1 MGKVDF
7 VEVKSFGK
15 VPSENQVKYQRE
27 ELTAFIH
34 FGINTFT
41 GMEWGDGG
49 ENPNIFNPTELDA
62 KQWVS
67 VLSEAG
73 FKRIILTC
81 KHHDGFCL
89 WNSKYTKH
97 SVVNSPWKD
106 GKGDV
111 VKEFSDACHKYGVKI
126 GFYLSPWDQNS
137 EYYGTG
143 DRYNQYYINQLE
155 ELLTNY
161 GEVSEIW
168 MDGAKGS
175 NVKQDYKFNEWFE
188 FIKKLQPNCLI
199 FSPIGPDIRWIG
211 NEKGY
216 AGKRCFSTISISKMK
231 KGEDIEYLNKGE
243 IRGEDWLVGECDVS
257 IRPGWFYHENQDNDV
272 KSLEKLLDI
281 YYKSV
286 GRNGVLLLNVP
297 PNKKGRFH
305 ENDVNRIKE
314 FGKALKD
321 TFSENLALNKRV
333 KVSSSFSEEKY
344 NKENI
349 VDGNYDT
356 YWVGNS
362 CENEIVEIDFEKEVE
377 FDVIMIQEYI
387 PLGQRIL
394 EFDVEVLKT
403 GLWELV
409 FSGESIGYKR
419 CLKVLKNKSKKI
431 RITIKKSLDIPV
443 INNIGVYKEPYYIE
457 EKKVIKNKG
466 SENISFLEFEKDSYV
481 LNRHEK
487 KAFFKVLRRGNIEN
501 EVEIN
506 YETLQGTALSGVD
519 FQTWSGTLKFNK
531 KEIEKTFE
539 INIIKTNTSEER
551 EFYLKLSD
559 CIGGEVGRKA
569 KVSVLIR

>member
-1 MGKVDF
+1 MEKVNF
-7 VEVKSFGK
+7 LEVKSFGV
-15 VPSENQVKYQRE
+15 VPSKNQVEYQRE

-49 ENPNIFNPTELDA
+49 ENPNIFNPTELDT

-97 SVVNSPWKD
+97 SVANSPWKD

-111 VKEFSDACHKYGVKI
+111 VKEFSDACHNYGVKI
-126 GFYLSPWDQNS
+126 GFYLSPWDQHS

-161 GEVSEIW
+161 GEISEIW

-188 FIKKLQPNCLI
+188 FIKKIQPNCLI

-216 AGKRCFSTISISKMK
+216 AGEMCFSTISISNMK
-231 KGEDIEYLNKGE
+231 KGEDVEYLNKGE
-243 IRGEDWLVGECDVS
+243 IGGEDWVVGECDVS
-257 IRPGWFYHENQDNDV
+257 IRPGWFYHENQDNEV

-297 PNKKGRFH
+297 PNKEGKFH
-305 ENDVNRIKE
+305 KNDVSRIKE
-314 FGKALKD
+314 FGKAIRD
-321 TFSENLALNKRV
+321 TFSENLSLNTSL
-333 KVSSSFSEEKY
+333 KVSSSFSEGKY
-344 NKENI
+344 NKNNI

-362 CENEIVEIDFEKEVE
+362 CENEIIEIDFEKEVE

-387 PLGQRIL
+387 PLGQRVL
-394 EFDVEVLKT
+394 EFDVEVLKN

-409 FSGESIGYKR
+409 FSGKSIGYKR
-419 CLKVLKNKSKKI
+419 CLKVGKNKSKRI
-431 RITIKKSLDIPV
+431 RVNIKKSLEVPI
-443 INNIGVYKEPYYIE
+443 INNIGVYKEPYYIKE
-457 EKKVIKNKG
+457 KIDFKNSKAKKV
-466 SENISFLEFEKDSYV
+466 SFIEFEKESYII
-481 LNRHEK
+481 NRHKK
-487 KAFFKVLRRGNIEN
+487 KAVFKVIRSGNTKN

-506 YETLQGTALSGVD
+506 YDTLQGTALSGID
-519 FQTWSGTLKFNK
+519 YQTWSGTLKFNK
-531 KEIEKTFE
+531 EEVEKTFE
-539 INIIKTNTSEER
+539 INIIENNNSEER
-551 EFYLKLSD
+551 EFYLNLSD
-559 CIGGEVGRKA
+559 CIGGEVGRKG
-569 KVSVLIR
+569 KVSVLIK